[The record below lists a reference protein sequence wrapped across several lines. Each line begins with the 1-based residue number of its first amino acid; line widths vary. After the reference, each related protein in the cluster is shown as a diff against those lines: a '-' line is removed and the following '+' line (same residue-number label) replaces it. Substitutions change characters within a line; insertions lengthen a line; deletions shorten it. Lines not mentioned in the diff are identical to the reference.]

1 MASYANLI
9 VDQGA
14 DFETVITLED
24 ERSDPINLT
33 GYELTG
39 QIRRTYKSS
48 TAVDFN
54 LSIQGNTADGIIRIH
69 LSDSSSAAMKFGRY
83 VYDIYA
89 KNTADNKVYKVLEGM
104 LEIVP
109 SVTRVELVTQ

>member
-1 MASYANLI
+1 MASYANLV

-33 GYELTG
+33 GYVLAG
-39 QIRRTYKSS
+39 QIRRTYKS
-48 TAVDFN
+48 TTVVNFE
-54 LSIQGNTADGIIRIH
+54 LSFSGSPANGLIRIR
-69 LSDSSSAAMKFGRY
+69 LPSSSSAAMKFGRY

-89 KNTADNKVYKVLEGM
+89 RNNVDGKTYKVLEGM

-109 SVTRVELVTQ
+109 RVTRSVTIP

>member
-14 DFETVITLED
+14 DFETTVVLED

-33 GYELTG
+33 TYALTG
-39 QIRRTYKSS
+39 QIRRTYKST
-48 TAVDFN
+48 TATNFV
-54 LSIQGNTADGIIRIH
+54 LSNVGVPTNGVIMIR
-69 LSDSSSAAMKFGRY
+69 LLGSVSATMKSGRY
-83 VYDIYA
+83 VYDVYA
-89 KNTADNKVYKVLEGM
+89 KSVSQNKTYKVLEGM

-109 SVTRVELVTQ
+109 GVTRSSV

>member
-9 VDQGA
+9 VDQGS

-24 ERSDPINLT
+24 ERFDPIVLT
-33 GYELTG
+33 GYVVTG
-39 QIRRTYKSS
+39 QVRRTYKSS
-48 TAVDFN
+48 TSYAFTINVSN
-54 LSIQGNTADGIIRIH
+54 PTTGIINIR
-69 LSDSSSAAMKFGRY
+69 LPATVSAGMKYGRY

-89 KNTADNKVYKVLEGM
+89 SNAVENRVYKVLEGI

-109 SVTRVELVTQ
+109 SVTRQS

>member
-14 DFETVITLED
+14 DFETTITLED
-24 ERSDPINLT
+24 ERSDPINLD
-33 GYELTG
+33 GYVLSG
-39 QIRRTYKSS
+39 QIRRTYKSE
-48 TAVDFN
+48 TAVNFAV
-54 LSIQGNTADGIIRIH
+54 SVQGSPTNGLIRIQ
-69 LSDSSSAAMKFGRY
+69 LSGSSSAAMKFGRY

-89 KNTADNKVYKVLEGM
+89 RNTVDDKSYKVLEGM

-109 SVTRVELVTQ
+109 SVTRSVATP

>member
-24 ERSDPINLT
+24 ERFDPINLT
-33 GYELTG
+33 SYVVTG
-39 QIRRTYKSS
+39 QIRRTYKSA
-48 TAVDFN
+48 TAVDFVIN
-54 LSIQGNTADGIIRIH
+54 IQNAMGGVIEIKLPNER
-69 LSDSSSAAMKFGRY
+69 SAAMKFGRY

-89 KNTADNKVYKVLEGM
+89 HNESNGKNYKVVEGM

-109 SVTRVELVTQ
+109 SVTRSEAAIT

>member
-14 DFETVITLED
+14 DFETTVVLED
-24 ERSDPINLT
+24 ESSDPIDLT
-33 GYELTG
+33 GYALTG

-48 TAVDFN
+48 TATNFTLAN
-54 LSIQGNTADGIIRIH
+54 QGMPTNGVILLR
-69 LSDSSSAAMKFGRY
+69 LPGSVSAAMKSGRY
-83 VYDIYA
+83 VYDVYA
-89 KNTADNKVYKVLEGM
+89 NNSVQNKTYKVLEGM

-109 SVTRVELVTQ
+109 SVTRSGA